1 MYRCILIGLFV
12 LLPWFM
18 EAQEQILRAGSFEL
32 FATPV
37 DPEGNAIFS
46 SIGQMPEYPGGL
58 DSLYAWLL
66 RNITYPKDAKNNN
79 LEGTVITKF
88 VIDTNGMVTNV
99 STYKSVHPKLDSV
112 CYAAVKNMQPWSP
125 GITEGK
131 PERVQF
137 LLPVRFIL
145 TCQYNCVVRI
155 KATERNNSKLAPC
168 FLASLSNASFSTY
181 EWADSTGSFYFDSL
195 HAGQYRLIMQCSGYL
210 TLDTLVDIER
220 CTSDFSFYVK
230 PHSNAES
237 KYIAHSEFNASG
249 ARRDIE
255 NNNIRILLPGGLIQE
270 TTNANDSL
278 FEQKYHVRFISQG
291 CVRLPGEDQH
301 AYNQKIFNYLDKHY
315 GRRWRREIRQDVIGL
330 KQKK

>member
-88 VIDTNGMVTNV
+88 VVDTNGMVTDV
-99 STYKSVHPKLDSV
+99 SVYKRVHPSLDSV
-112 CYAAVKNMQPWSP
+112 CFNAVKDMQPWSP
-125 GITEGK
+125 AIIEGN

-145 TCQYNCVVRI
+145 TCDSNCIVRI
-155 KATERNNSKLAPC
+155 KVIEMNNSILGPC
-168 FLASLSNASFSTY
+168 FLACLSNASFNTNK
-181 EWADSTGSFYFDSL
+181 WADSTGVFYFDNL
-195 HAGQYRLIMQCSGYL
+195 NAGQYRLNIRCYGSL
-210 TLDTLVDIER
+210 TLDTLIDIER
-220 CTSDFSFYVK
+220 CTSDFSFVVK
-230 PHSNAES
+230 LPS
-237 KYIAHSEFNASG
+237 IAGSVHVILSEFNARG
-249 ARRDIE
+249 ARRDILK
-255 NNNIRILLPGGLIQE
+255 NNMRILLPGGLIQE
-270 TTNANDSL
+270 TTNASDSL
-278 FEQKYHVRFISQG
+278 FEQKYHVRFLSQG

-315 GRRWRREIRQDVIGL
+315 GRRWRREIRQDAIGL

>member
-88 VIDTNGMVTNV
+88 VVDTNGMVTDV
-99 STYKSVHPKLDSV
+99 SVYKRVHPSLDSV
-112 CYAAVKNMQPWSP
+112 CFNAVKDMQPWSP
-125 GITEGK
+125 AIIEGN

-145 TCQYNCVVRI
+145 TCDDNCVLRI
-155 KATERNNSKLAPC
+155 NIKDSLMA
-168 FLASLSNASFSTY
+168 LSNSFVTLSNDSFNDI
-181 EWADSTGSFYFDSL
+181 AFSDSTGCLRFDSL
-195 HAGQYRLIMQCSGYL
+195 PAGRYRLNILYPGYYIF
-210 TLDTLVDIER
+210 DTLIDIQR
-220 CTSDFSFYVK
+220 CTSDFSFQLR
-230 PHSNAES
+230 PFSDADS
-237 KYIAHSEFNASG
+237 LYIAYSEFTAEG
-249 ARRDIE
+249 ALHDIE
-255 NNNIRILLPGGLIQE
+255 NNQMRILLPGGLIQE
-270 TTNANDSL
+270 TTNASDSL
-278 FEQKYHVRFISQG
+278 FEQKYHVRFLSQG

-301 AYNQKIFNYLDKHY
+301 AYNQKIFNYLDKKY
-315 GRRWRREIRQDVIGL
+315 GRRWRREIRQDAIGL